1 MRTLTFILSPVVSI
15 LLFVGLV
22 LYIVLAYFGQAD
34 PPGFELAVVSS
45 IFGGL
50 LFSGA
55 FLGGTSMSEETQ
67 REVRRI
73 GILYLVATIGFIF
86 LVLFL
91 PMARIKPEPTGVA
104 YWAIF
109 IVVAFGMFGS
119 ALFFA
124 FATGRLIR
132 IIPQLW
138 SGS

>member
-1 MRTLTFILSPVVSI
+1 MRTLTTILSPVVSV
-15 LLFVGLV
+15 LLFLGLIF
-22 LYIVLAYFGQAD
+22 YIALAYFGKAE

-55 FLGGTSMSEETQ
+55 FIGKTSLSKEIQM
-67 REVRRI
+67 EVRRI

-91 PMARIKPEPTGVA
+91 PMARIEPTGIA
-104 YWAIF
+104 YWVIF
-109 IVVAFGMFGS
+109 IIVALGMFGS
-119 ALFFA
+119 ALLFA
-124 FATGRLIR
+124 LATGRLIR